1 MLPIHSKP
9 VMVAAPTALVDN
21 AAVTTT
27 EVDTNGYDYAS
38 FYVYI
43 GTTDIALTDLVV
55 QETDTS
61 GSGYSDI
68 SETDF
73 TSSSQ
78 VDVEGTALALPSAT
92 ADTTFRVIH
101 IDLAGGRKRYLDL
114 DITVGD
120 GTAGG
125 WYYAWCILSRAKEA
139 PVTNA
144 GLANTNGIAVVVK

>member
-9 VMVAAPTALVDN
+9 VAVAMPTALVDN
-21 AAVTTT
+21 SAVTTT
-27 EVDTNGYDYAS
+27 EVDTDGFDYCS

-43 GTTDIALTDLVV
+43 GATDIALTDLVV
-55 QETDTS
+55 QETDTA
-61 GSGYSDI
+61 GSGYTDVTP
-68 SETDF
+68 TDF

-92 ADTTFRVIH
+92 ADTTWRVIH
-101 IDLAGGRKRYLDL
+101 INLVGRKRYLDL

-125 WYYAWCILSRAKEA
+125 WYYAFAILSRGKAQ
-139 PVTNA
+139 PLTNA
-144 GLANTNGIAVVVK
+144 GLAGTSGIAVVC

>member
-27 EVDTNGYDYAS
+27 EVDTDGFDYAS
-38 FYVYI
+38 FYIYV

-61 GSGYSDI
+61 GSGYTDVTP
-68 SETDF
+68 TDF
-73 TSSSQ
+73 TDATQ
-78 VDVEGTALALPSAT
+78 LDVEGAALALPGAT

-101 IDLAGGRKRYLDL
+101 INLNGRKRYLDL

-144 GLANTNGIAVVVK
+144 GLAGTSGIAVVVP